1 MARHIYAVILVL
13 VGWVFFFSPSL
24 GYSLRY
30 LAAMVG
36 GGAGIAD
43 SEGAFLLFT
52 HWLLYVLA
60 VLGSSSLG
68 LRLLNAVPRMIRNEK
83 AKTVTAVVIYMGVF
97 VAAVA
102 FLVTDT
108 FNPFLYFRF

>member
-1 MARHIYAVILVL
+1 MKARWESF
-13 VGWVFFFSPSL
+13 GWDVHEVENGHDFSC
-24 GYSLRY
+24 
-30 LAAMVG
+30 
-36 GGAGIAD
+36 IAD
-43 SEGAFLLFT
+43 
-52 HWLLYVLA
+52 A
-60 VLGSSSLG
+60 V
-68 LRLLNAVPRMIRNEK
+68 EK